1 MTAHPDLLADFTAAL
16 RGGALPPGL
25 TACDPSEVE
34 RRFAVYRNNVAVGLS
49 DALAARFPVIRR
61 LVGEAFFA
69 AMARLYAETDGP
81 ASPVLAGWGA
91 GFAGFLQDFPP
102 LAAYP
107 YLPDVARIEYA
118 RGLAFHAADAAP
130 VDPARLIEADPDQLR
145 LQLHPSVILLRL
157 AHPAVSV
164 WTQHQPGGEACG
176 MGSGPETALI
186 LRDAGFG
193 VPVRALGPGD
203 AALVAALLSG
213 QTLAEAASAAQT
225 AEPGHNPQPLL
236 VALMQAG
243 AITGTKD
250 GS

>member
-1 MTAHPDLLADFTAAL
+1 MTAHPELLTEFTLAL

-25 TACDPSEVE
+25 TACDPCEVE

-61 LVGEAFFA
+61 LVGAEFFA
-69 AMARLYAETDGP
+69 AMARLYTETDGP
-81 ASPVLAGWGA
+81 ACPVLAEWGA
-91 GFAGFLQDFPP
+91 GFAGFLQYFPP

-130 VDPARLIEADPDQLR
+130 VDPARLIGADPDRLR

-157 AHPAVSV
+157 AHPAVAI
-164 WTQHQPGGEACG
+164 WARHQPGGEALG
-176 MGSGPETALI
+176 MGAGPETALI
-186 LRDAGFG
+186 LRDTGFA

-203 AALVAALLSG
+203 AALVDALLSG
-213 QTLAEAASAAQT
+213 QSLAGAASAAQT
-225 AEPGHNPQPLL
+225 DEPDHNPQPLL

-243 AITGTKD
+243 VITGTKD